1 MVLSA
6 PSYFSN
12 VERQGILDAAEIAGF
27 KCIRLVNE
35 STAIAVNYGFFRKA
49 DLPEKDPRYVVFV
62 DLGHSKTTISIA
74 SFLKGKTRIVIHK
87 SDRNLGARNMDAL
100 LVEKLGEEFT
110 KKYGADPRKNIR
122 ARLRMLDVIEKQ
134 RKILSGV
141 KNATIH
147 LESLLEDEDLHKNI
161 DRAEFEVLIG
171 PMIQDF

>member
-1 MVLSA
+1 VISV

-12 VERQGILDAAEIAGF
+12 VERQGILDAAEIAGL
-27 KCIRLVNE
+27 KCIRLIND
-35 STAIAVNYGFFRKA
+35 STAIALNYGFFRKA
-49 DLPEKDPRYVVFV
+49 DLPDKEARNVVFV
-62 DLGHSKTTISIA
+62 DLGHSKTTITIA

-110 KKYGADPRKNIR
+110 KKYGADPRKNVR

-141 KNATIH
+141 KHATIH

-161 DRAEFEVLIG
+161 ERGEFEVLIQ
-171 PMIQDF
+171 PMIADF